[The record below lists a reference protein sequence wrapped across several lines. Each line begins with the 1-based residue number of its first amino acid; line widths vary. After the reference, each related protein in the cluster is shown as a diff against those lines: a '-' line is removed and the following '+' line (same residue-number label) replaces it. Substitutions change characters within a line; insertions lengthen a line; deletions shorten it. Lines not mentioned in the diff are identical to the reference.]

1 MNKVLLAIRLTH
13 DKASILEFP
22 SRERAESY
30 IRDFRAEH
38 GPVDYVIT
46 VSRAKGQRRASRNDG
61 QMRLR
66 YG

>member
-1 MNKVLLAIRLTH
+1 MTKTLLLIRLTP

-30 IRDFRAEH
+30 IREFRGKY

-61 QMRLR
+61 QMRMR